1 MAQEARDN
9 QSPFQTVQN
18 NEILRSSECS
28 KTTVELTFTTLK
40 VNAFSSWTACSV
52 FDWKYHFWINLI
64 QKLKI
69 VSLS

>member
-40 VNAFSSWTACSV
+40 VNALVLGLLVLFSTGNTI
-52 FDWKYHFWINLI
+52 FG
-64 QKLKI
+64 
-69 VSLS
+69 